1 MTKTKD
7 TGQKHSH
14 NNLYSDNL
22 KSISRPA
29 GLLPHVKV
37 PLVPIIS
44 SR

>member
-7 TGQKHSH
+7 TGHKHSL
-14 NNLYSDNL
+14 NKLSD
-22 KSISRPA
+22 KKHQYRPA

-37 PLVPIIS
+37 RLVPIIS

>member
-7 TGQKHSH
+7 TGQKYSH
-14 NNLYSDNL
+14 NNLSDNL